1 MGKPLATGAYYIQ
14 RIETLRIKVMAKIR
28 AISRCISK
36 HIHMCNDRAFDTTL
50 AASKT
55 TEVLRIT
62 VALTVAN

>member
-1 MGKPLATGAYYIQ
+1 MATGAYYIQ